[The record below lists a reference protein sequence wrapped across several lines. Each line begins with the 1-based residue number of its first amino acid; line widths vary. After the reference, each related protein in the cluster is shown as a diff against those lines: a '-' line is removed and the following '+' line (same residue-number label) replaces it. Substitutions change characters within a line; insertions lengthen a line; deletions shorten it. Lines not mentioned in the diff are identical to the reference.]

1 MQQTALQSLNILM
14 LHEVSASF
22 EILSIY
28 SAVQWKIDPKVK

>member
-22 EILSIY
+22 EILNIY
-28 SAVQWKIDPKVK
+28 SASPVKNRPKG